1 MSQPE
6 ALGAGRPARLAGR
19 LVQMRARWLQAGMDR
34 DDLARLEAAVA
45 AGTPAAAALTALAR
59 VYERLLAEAE
69 ASGHG
74 RSACDY
80 GRRAALCHL
89 MRLALSGRG
98 EGRARERARAAYA
111 RIARRLT
118 PPARALTVALPGRA
132 AAAYVRRPARGGRRA
147 PVVLLLAEPTAGKEE
162 FGRLEERLLVRGLA
176 TLSADLAAGDGP
188 VAGEALVRAASVFAQ
203 GRSEC
208 VGVWAGGAAG
218 AGLALSAVRGERPA
232 GAVVVPAA
240 PTRGGARSLRLGLRA
255 AARPVALVAAAEDDA
270 QAPTGVAF
278 HALDEYGLDS
288 VADWLAAILRR
299 GEGRA

>member
-1 MSQPE
+1 VAVSEPE
-6 ALGAGRPARLAGR
+6 ALGAGRPARLVGR

-45 AGTPAAAALTALAR
+45 AGRSAAAALTALAR
-59 VYERLLAEAE
+59 VYERLLVEAE

-89 MRLALSGRG
+89 M
-98 EGRARERARAAYA
+98 

-132 AAAYVRRPARGGRRA
+132 AAAYVRRPARGGPRA
-147 PVVLLLAEPTAGKEE
+147 PVVLLLAEPSAGKEE

-188 VAGEALVRAASVFAQ
+188 AAGEALVRAASVFAQ

-218 AGLALSAVRGERPA
+218 AGLALSAVTGEGSA

-240 PTRGGARSLRLGLRA
+240 PSRGGARCLRLGLGA
-255 AARPVALVAAAEDDA
+255 AACPVALVAAAEDDA

-288 VADWLAAILRR
+288 VADWLAGVLRR